1 MRRLRDKSSEFSIL
15 FNFHAMRRNQ
25 MKISCSVLLLSFSLQ
40 GHDPRSSAAFRLIQQ
55 HALEHSSMEF
65 SDDESLEHALAGSFN
80 TSEDFR
86 RVGRWA
92 AGVCKGTKFDP
103 ARMRNLPQV

>member
-1 MRRLRDKSSEFSIL
+1 MCFFFLRRHQIHVSFVCVFS
-15 FNFHAMRRNQ
+15 
-25 MKISCSVLLLSFSLQ
+25 LSFSLE
-40 GHDPRSSAAFRLIQQ
+40 GNDPRSSAGFQLIQQ

-65 SDDESLEHALAGSFN
+65 SEDESLVNALAGSFN

-92 AGVCKGTKFDP
+92 EGVCRGTRLDP
-103 ARMRNLPQV
+103 DRLRNLRQV

>member
-1 MRRLRDKSSEFSIL
+1 MCVFFFSPKTSNTCFVCLCFFL
-15 FNFHAMRRNQ
+15 F
-25 MKISCSVLLLSFSLQ
+25 ISLSFSLE
-40 GHDPRSSAAFRLIQQ
+40 GNDPRSSAGFQLIQQ

-65 SDDESLEHALAGSFN
+65 SDDESLVNALAGSFN

-92 AGVCKGTKFDP
+92 EGVCRGTRLDP
-103 ARMRNLPQV
+103 DRLRNLRQVWAL